1 MRTSRMATALTAT
14 TLITV
19 LTAGCGRDSEDRS
32 AAEPVPA
39 GSAASR
45 TAPTQTAKP
54 APEGVAAFGAP
65 ASAAGDWTVELR
77 APEKTEAPA
86 DSRSLPAGW
95 TALRTTMRFT
105 NRADHIG
112 VLPRTVLT
120 VRYGADGRA
129 AVLFT
134 GAGLP
139 GLPERGTTT
148 RVKPGGSFAAD
159 IGLAVPAG
167 AAGERATATAEVTKE
182 GMAEAENLF
191 FEGNLPGHASP
202 AAPGSNGA
210 EEPAAG
216 ATVPLGRWS
225 TPGIRLSP
233 ISLTQGEDGGRR
245 AELELSVANKSTDPK
260 KGMAV
265 SLRVLT
271 GDALKEVASITPG
284 LGYKDAP
291 IAPQHTATTTVRFT
305 IPDTAVPGPV
315 TVEARTSDG
324 TRTTFDGTLR

>member
-14 TLITV
+14 ALITV
-19 LTAGCGRDSEDRS
+19 LTAGCGHDSEDRS
-32 AAEPVPA
+32 AAEPTLA
-39 GSAASR
+39 GSSAPR
-45 TAPTQTAKP
+45 TAPVQP
-54 APEGVAAFGAP
+54 APEGIAAFGAP
-65 ASAAGDWTVELR
+65 ASVAGDWTVELR

-105 NRADHIG
+105 NRADHIAL
-112 VLPRTVLT
+112 LPRTVLT

-139 GLPERGTTT
+139 GLPEGGTTT
-148 RVKPGGSFAAD
+148 RVKPGGTFAAD
-159 IGLAVPAG
+159 IGLAVPAA

-191 FEGNLPGHASP
+191 FEATLPGHTSP
-202 AAPGSNGA
+202 TAPGSNSA

-233 ISLTQGEDGGRR
+233 ISLAQGEAGGRR
-245 AELELSVANKSTDPK
+245 AELELSVANKSADPK

-265 SLRVLT
+265 FLRVLT
-271 GDALKEVASITPG
+271 GDGLKEVASITPG

-291 IAPQHTATTTVRFT
+291 IAPQRTATTTVRFT
-305 IPDTAVPGPV
+305 VPDTAVPGPV
-315 TVEARTSDG
+315 TIEARTSDG